1 MSFRKIGLLES
12 GILSFMTNLMA
23 TSEELDSLA
32 DMFKQMDT
40 SKDGFLSIEELRA
53 GL

>member
-1 MSFRKIGLLES
+1 MM
-12 GILSFMTNLMA
+12 SFMTNLMA
-23 TSEELDSLA
+23 TSEELDELA

-40 SKDGFLSIEELRA
+40 SNDGFLSIEELRS